1 MLSRRDLCRDF
12 DQVQVHRLGV
22 TGWQDQC
29 RAFALLGAD
38 CAEDIGRGSSLIVG
52 SRWARA
58 ALGPSSGDL
67 VFLADARLIGKPD
80 F

>member
-22 TGWQDQC
+22 AGWQDQRC
-29 RAFALLGAD
+29 AFALLGAD
-38 CAEDIGRGSSLIVG
+38 CAEDIGRSSSLIVG
-52 SRWARA
+52 GRWARA
-58 ALGPSSGDL
+58 TLGPSPRDL
-67 VFLADARLIGKPD
+67 VLLADARLIRKPD